1 MQRNASVFW
10 KEGGVQIMYKYNFER
25 FIFFMCSIFS
35 LLSKL
40 TIYWFSCLACP
51 KLALVKKVT
60 LKVKKFSWH
69 TAQKVSIPKIQC
81 EWPMQLLFAVFR
93 EETCTYSWAVAQ
105 QSLESFH
112 SFGMKK
118 YDEQS
123 NYFCVSLCFSRYVL

>member
-1 MQRNASVFW
+1 
-10 KEGGVQIMYKYNFER
+10 
-25 FIFFMCSIFS
+25 MC
-35 LLSKL
+35 LQLSKL

-60 LKVKKFSWH
+60 LKVKKFSWL

-112 SFGMKK
+112 SFGNKIWWTIK
-118 YDEQS
+118 L
-123 NYFCVSLCFSRYVL
+123 FLCFFMLFQVCLVVYLDLLLSTIKNKRKTTKKTKSSLRVWVS

>member
-1 MQRNASVFW
+1 
-10 KEGGVQIMYKYNFER
+10 
-25 FIFFMCSIFS
+25 MC
-35 LLSKL
+35 LQLSKL

-123 NYFCVSLCFSRYVL
+123 NNFCVSFMLFQVCLVVYLDLLLSTIKNKRKTTKKTKSSLRVWVS

>member
-1 MQRNASVFW
+1 MFAAFQTHNILVFMS
-10 KEGGVQIMYKYNFER
+10 G
-25 FIFFMCSIFS
+25 
-35 LLSKL
+35 LSKISL
-40 TIYWFSCLACP
+40 GEKSDTER
-51 KLALVKKVT
+51 
-60 LKVKKFSWH
+60 VKKFSWH

-123 NYFCVSLCFSRYVL
+123 SYFCVSFMLFQVCLVVYLDLLLSTIKNKRKTTKKTKSSLRVWVS